1 MTDYEIITLV
11 IAILGIPVTLIGIIV
26 KLIIELIKAKK

>member
-11 IAILGIPVTLIGIIV
+11 IAILGIAV

>member
-11 IAILGIPVTLIGIIV
+11 IAILGITV